1 MKLFRKKNTLFTTKI
16 CSTNK
21 SINCP
26 LNECSI
32 IKNKTFL
39 KSFKFLVELFFVT
52 DIPTIMPELYRK
64 VRNFFSIWVLFHIH
78 ESHDSLGK
86 GEANF
91 YSSLPLSPASRT
103 LRRQLSNC
111 CRIHFHSNWE
121 TLVSESKSLTNK
133 LRALES
139 RNLILITCNMQMG
152 PFWCLFFC

>member
-1 MKLFRKKNTLFTTKI
+1 MKLFRKKNTFTTKI

-103 LRRQLSNC
+103 LRR
-111 CRIHFHSNWE
+111 
-121 TLVSESKSLTNK
+121 
-133 LRALES
+133 
-139 RNLILITCNMQMG
+139 
-152 PFWCLFFC
+152 